1 MTDLPGRMIAVGRA
15 VGDRGRSG
23 RALVA
28 VMKPADLGARM
39 LEGGSE
45 RLRPTEQP
53 SVEGEWQ

>member
-1 MTDLPGRMIAVGRA
+1 
-15 VGDRGRSG
+15 
-23 RALVA
+23 
-28 VMKPADLGARM
+28 MKPADLGARM